1 MVQSKSIQVNLRFK
15 QKEFEILQNYA
26 DSLYNLGKIREA
38 TVHDL
43 IRFVVNGYAN
53 AIAVEQAKQL
63 DALQKMKET
72 GDFEAFKR
80 MRYGNTSNPPPGII
94 PDKA

>member
-1 MVQSKSIQVNLRFK
+1 MTQISGKSIQVNLRFK
-15 QKEFEILQNYA
+15 QKEFEMLQNYA
-26 DSLYNLGKIREA
+26 VSLYNLGKIREA

-63 DALQKMKET
+63 DALKKKKLLEEFEEFKGMK
-72 GDFEAFKR
+72 
-80 MRYGNTSNPPPGII
+80 YGTTSNPWPRII
-94 PDKA
+94 